1 MGFEIKGLSEKIG
14 DKDILKDINISLV
27 PGEIVGLIGRNG
39 VGKTTLF
46 RSIAGQYIPDTGD
59 ILIDDQWI
67 KEDLTLKEKLFY
79 LDTQNNF
86 FDSYTI
92 DKIADFYELA
102 YQTFDREKYN
112 NWVIE
117 YDLPRQTK
125 YRQFSKGM
133 QGLFN
138 IVLAFSTGAPYV
150 ILDEPL
156 DGLDVI
162 VRKQVFQIIIDAVS
176 EDQRGVLISS
186 HNLEE
191 LDRLI
196 DRAIVLKGSHIVSDY
211 RLEDTRSEARKVQLV
226 FKSKEIPTF
235 VKENSRAISIQ
246 GRVVV
251 VLFEHYS
258 AELEAQIQAEDP
270 ALFEELPLTLEDLF
284 RASISAKESTEGEK

>member
-27 PGEIVGLIGRNG
+27 LGEIVGLIGRNG

-46 RSIAGQYIPDTGD
+46 RSIAGQYIPDAGD
-59 ILIDDQWI
+59 ILIDDQWV

>member
-1 MGFEIKGLSEKIG
+1 MGFEIKGLSEKIS
-14 DKDILKDINISLV
+14 DKEILNDINMSLV

-46 RSIAGQYIPDTGD
+46 RSISGQYIPDQGD
-59 ILIDDQWI
+59 ILIDDQWM
-67 KEDLTLKEKLFY
+67 KEDSSLKEKLFY

-86 FDSYTI
+86 LDSYTI
-92 DKIADFYELA
+92 DKIVEFYELA
-102 YQTFDREKYN
+102 YQTFDRQKFD
-112 NWVIE
+112 NWVTE
-117 YDLPRQTK
+117 YNLPKQTK

-138 IVLAFSTGAPYV
+138 IILAFSTGAPYV

-162 VRKQVFQIIIDAVS
+162 VRKQVFQIIIDAVA
-176 EDQRGVLISS
+176 EDQRSVLISS

-196 DRAIVLKGSHIVSDY
+196 DRAMVLKDGHIVSDY
-211 RLEDTRSEARKVQLV
+211 RLEDTRSESRKVQLV
-226 FKSKEIPTF
+226 FKSKEIPAF
-235 VKENSRAISIQ
+235 IKENSRAMSMQ
-246 GRVVV
+246 GRVVT

-258 AELEAQIQAEDP
+258 DEIEAQIEAEDP

-284 RASISAKESTEGEK
+284 RASLSAKENTGGGK

>member
-284 RASISAKESTEGEK
+284 RASISVKESTEGEK

>member
-67 KEDLTLKEKLFY
+67 EEDLTLKEKLFY

>member
-1 MGFEIKGLSEKIG
+1 MGFEIKNLSEKIG
-14 DKDILKDINISLV
+14 DKEILKNINISLV

-46 RSIAGQYIPDTGD
+46 RSISGQYTPDKGD
-59 ILIDDQWI
+59 ILIDDQWV
-67 KEDLTLKEKLFY
+67 KEDLALKEKLFY

-86 FDSYTI
+86 FDGYTI
-92 DKIADFYELA
+92 DKIAAFYELA
-102 YQTFDREKYN
+102 YQTFNRQKYDT
-112 NWVIE
+112 WVAE
-117 YDLPRQTK
+117 YELPRQTK

-138 IVLAFSTGAPYV
+138 IILAFSTGAPYV

-162 VRKQVFQIIIDAVS
+162 VRKQVFQIIIDAVA
-176 EDQRGVLISS
+176 EDQRSVLISS

-196 DRAIVLKGSHIVSDY
+196 DRAIVLKGTHIVSDY

-226 FKSKEIPTF
+226 FKSIEIPAF
-235 VKENSRAISIQ
+235 IKENSRAISIQ
-246 GRVVV
+246 GRVVT

-258 AELEAQIQAEDP
+258 DDLEAQIKAEKP

-284 RASISAKESTEGEK
+284 RASLSAKENAEGEK

>member
-27 PGEIVGLIGRNG
+27 LGEIVGLIGRNG

-46 RSIAGQYIPDTGD
+46 RSIAGQYIPDAGD